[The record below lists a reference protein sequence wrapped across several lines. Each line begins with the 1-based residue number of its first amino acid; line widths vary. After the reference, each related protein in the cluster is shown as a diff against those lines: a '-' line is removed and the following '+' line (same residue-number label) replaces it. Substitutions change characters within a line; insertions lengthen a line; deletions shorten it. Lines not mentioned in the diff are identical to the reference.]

1 MGTRLKCADG
11 GDLSTPHEGTLA
23 RSRSLAELVRLPEL

>member
-1 MGTRLKCADG
+1 LTYADG
-11 GDLSTPHEGTLA
+11 GYLSTPREGTLA